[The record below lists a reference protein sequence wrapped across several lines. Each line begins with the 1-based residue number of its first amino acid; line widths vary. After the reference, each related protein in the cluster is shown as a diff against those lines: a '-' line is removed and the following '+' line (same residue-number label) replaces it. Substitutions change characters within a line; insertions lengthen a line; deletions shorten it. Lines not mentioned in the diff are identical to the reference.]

1 MKPLHSCILLTCTAL
16 LLSACSSTPEVVP
29 EDNRKYAQTASLAKP
44 QLPPLPEGASQVNG
58 IAAIVND
65 DIITYREVVREAQ
78 PAIRNAETR
87 SFLDDQGRRELR
99 RVVLNQMVEKL
110 LTQQKVKELGIRI
123 GEDEIRQTIDDVRRQ
138 NNNMS
143 QEQLED
149 ALKGQGLSYSQYEA
163 QIREQLEQMR
173 LVSMEVRSKVNVT
186 DQDAE
191 KYYLDHP
198 EKYAE
203 EETFR
208 ARHIFI
214 RIEEHAAPDKL
225 QATMSKALQVLHKA
239 RDGQDFEEL
248 ARQYSDDPA
257 AQQDGGDL
265 GMFKKGEMLAE
276 LENALE
282 PLKPGEV
289 GELVATPS
297 GLHIV
302 KLDERSR
309 GKLKPFET
317 VKDDIRELL
326 YRQMQDERFKNWMGE
341 LRAKA
346 SIIIKEDGR
355 TI

>member
-1 MKPLHSCILLTCTAL
+1 MKPLHSQILLACTAI
-16 LLSACSSTPEVVP
+16 LLSACSSKPEVVP
-29 EDNRKYAQTASLAKP
+29 DNRQYAQPAALVLP
-44 QLPPLPEGASQVNG
+44 QLPPLADGASQVNG

-78 PAIRNAETR
+78 PAIRNAEAR

-99 RVVLNQMVEKL
+99 MVVLNQMIEKL
-110 LTQQKVKELGIRI
+110 LTEQKVKELGIQI

-143 QEQLED
+143 QEQLEA
-149 ALKGQGLSYSQYEA
+149 ALKNQGLNYSQYES

-173 LVSMEVRSKVNVT
+173 LVSMEVRSKVHVT

-198 EKYAE
+198 DTYAE

-214 RIEEHAAPDKL
+214 RIDKNAPPGDL
-225 QATMSKALQVLHKA
+225 QTTMAKALQVLHKA
-239 RDGQDFEEL
+239 REGQDFEEL

-265 GMFKKGEMLAE
+265 GVFKKGEMLAE
-276 LENALE
+276 LENALQ

-289 GELVATPS
+289 GELVSTPS

-302 KLDERSR
+302 KLEDRSR
-309 GKLKPFET
+309 GKLKPFES
-317 VKDDIRELL
+317 VKDDIREQL
-326 YRQMQDERFKNWMGE
+326 YRQMQGERFKNWMGE

>member
-1 MKPLHSCILLTCTAL
+1 MKPLHSCILLACTAL
-16 LLSACSSTPEVVP
+16 LLSACSSTPEVVVP
-29 EDNRKYAQTASLAKP
+29 DHRQYTQTASLAKP

-65 DIITYREVVREAQ
+65 DIITYREVAREAQ

-99 RVVLNQMVEKL
+99 KAVLNQMIEKL

-143 QEQLED
+143 QEQLEA
-149 ALKGQGLSYSQYEA
+149 ALKNQGISYSQYET

-173 LVSMEVRSKVNVT
+173 LVSMEVRSKVHIT

-191 KYYLDHP
+191 KYYLAHP

-214 RIEEHAAPDKL
+214 RINENAPPDDL
-225 QATMSKALQVLHKA
+225 QATMTKALQVLHKA
-239 RDGQDFEEL
+239 REGQDFGEL

-257 AQQDGGDL
+257 AKKDGGDL

-276 LENALE
+276 LENALQ

-302 KLDERSR
+302 KLEERNS
-309 GKLKPFET
+309 GKLKPFES
-317 VKDDIRELL
+317 VKEEISELL
-326 YRQMQDERFKNWMGE
+326 YRQMQDERFKNWIGE

-346 SIIIKEDGR
+346 SIIIKEDGS